1 MATLSSAYR
10 DGRGENFKRH
20 ERMRKASLAPLTVDL
35 SSVGNPD
42 YAQDPDRPLPGVPVE
57 SLGVRDFAEASRVC
71 REYIAAHNLGGG
83 NWSGGRI
90 TDRKGVEVGRVSYNG
105 KVWGPGEWTPGTTPL
120 YVPGASPAAVVREGG
135 AS

>member
-1 MATLSSAYR
+1 MPTFYYDPNNEHARRA
-10 DGRGENFKRH
+10 ERH
-20 ERMRKASLAPLTVDL
+20 RRASLAPLTVEL

-42 YAQDPDRPLPGVPVE
+42 FGQDPDRPLPGVDAN
-57 SLGVRDFAEASRVC
+57 GVGVQDFAHASRVC
-71 REYIAAHNLGGG
+71 LGYISLHNLGGG

-105 KVWGPGEWTPGTTPL
+105 KVWGPGEWTPGMTPF
-120 YVPGASPAAVVREGG
+120 YIPGATVREGG